1 MNEKLHHLR
10 PVKTSTES
18 ATGFHVHS
26 VKNIRIIA
34 SLSSVITPKENIK
47 MGMEAKSFT
56 V

>member
-18 ATGFHVHS
+18 AT
-26 VKNIRIIA
+26 VKNIRMIA
-34 SLSSVITPKENIK
+34 SFSSVRIPKENIK